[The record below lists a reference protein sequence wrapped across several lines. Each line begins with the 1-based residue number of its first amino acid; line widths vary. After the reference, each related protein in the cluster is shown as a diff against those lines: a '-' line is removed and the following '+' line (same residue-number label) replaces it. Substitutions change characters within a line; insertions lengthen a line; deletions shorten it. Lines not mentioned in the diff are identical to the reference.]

1 MKKQFLFFAAAVA
14 LSCVTS
20 GCVWGR
26 VRVNDA
32 SVADRARNIKVGATR
47 FADVPRIL
55 QADPTMRLPTAKGEL
70 YAYTYSDTKN
80 HGLMLLFVNFDR
92 STTVTDTL
100 YVEGDKTTGLV
111 SSLVVPEKREL
122 EWRFWPFGED

>member
-1 MKKQFLFFAAAVA
+1 MKNLLLAGIAAVA
-14 LSCVTS
+14 LASVTT

-32 SVADRARNIKVGATR
+32 AVADRARNIKVGATK
-47 FADVPRIL
+47 FAEVPQIL
-55 QADPTMRLPTAKGEL
+55 QADPTMRLPGAKGDL
-70 YAYTYSDTKN
+70 YAYSYSDTKN

-100 YVEGDKTTGLV
+100 YVEGDRETGLV
-111 SSLVVPEKREL
+111 SSVVIPKKRDIA
-122 EWRFWPFGED
+122 WRFWPFGED